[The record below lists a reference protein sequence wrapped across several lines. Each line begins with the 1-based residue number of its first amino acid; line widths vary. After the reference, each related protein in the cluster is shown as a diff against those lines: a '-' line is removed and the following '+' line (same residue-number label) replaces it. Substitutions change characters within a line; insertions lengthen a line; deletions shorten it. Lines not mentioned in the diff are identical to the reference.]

1 MQFTQDQQKAIDT
14 RGKNILVAAAAGSG
28 KTRVLV
34 ERIIRQLLNREFS
47 IDEILVVTFT
57 NAAAAEMRERIELA
71 LNERLDMETDAKMIS
86 WLERQIVLLTGASIE
101 TFHAFCQKIIRQY
114 IDAIDVDPE
123 FRLASEQ
130 EMVLLKRDVLEDL
143 LEKNYERPTAD
154 FISFVDDYGSDHG
167 DDKVLEYIL
176 KLYHFS
182 QSKPFPQKWLLEQ
195 TAKFAVGEN
204 VVASPWVKIAVNS
217 AISQLNSIKKDYEN
231 DINELVRTQNL
242 QGLTAWQPY
251 IAVVDDDFMQLE
263 ELINELNACKNTC
276 RQGLFDSSCA
286 LASKIKFVELRK
298 KDYKELKDTL
308 PEVREKFDEQ
318 RKSFKKSVDSV
329 INKYLAL
336 TEEEIADS
344 LGKQQKVIGEYTR
357 LVIEFMAR
365 LKDTKRERNILDFND
380 LEHYALEILCNLN
393 DNGET
398 IPTAIADAVRDE
410 FKVIMVDEYQDT
422 NSVQETILNQIARP
436 TNRFIVGDVKQ
447 SIYRFRLTDAK
458 LFQDKYNTFPENPSA
473 GEPNQLITMR
483 QNFRSRGT
491 ILAPINYIFDQIMT
505 LDAAEIDYDE
515 RSKLYEGA
523 DFPETPKKNLESPL
537 ELGFI
542 ISGETDLDKEVNKEI
557 NGGEDN
563 DENKESLTGFN
574 LEAQY
579 IAERIDYLMTLEEP
593 VVFDNGNYRQLEYRD
608 IAILMRTVSGKANIL
623 LETLKQASIP
633 AYAEVDGGYFEA
645 GEVRIILALLAI
657 IDNARQDIELAAV
670 LASPLGGFSMTELA
684 KIRLASGDGDLYDG
698 LLASFAADTVLD
710 RELAERAAKFL
721 QEIAGFRDYSISHS
735 VPELIWLIYRQTG
748 YYDYV
753 GSLKGGL
760 LRQANLRMLADRAA
774 EYENTNYRG
783 LFRFL
788 RYIEALKKRKTD
800 LAVART
806 LGANENIVRI
816 MSIHKSKGLEFPV
829 VIVADLGKSFNLTD
843 AKDTFLLHKELG
855 IGSKLVSRSRVG
867 QQIYK
872 TLPWS
877 IIADKIVA
885 ETKAEEMR
893 ILYVAFTRAKEKL
906 ILTGTINKDR
916 LFKKAACW
924 AKYINREK
932 IKLPTDFI
940 MSANS
945 YLDWVA
951 PAIMSHADGEPLRF
965 LMEDKEGYNKA
976 FSQLEPKAHFEV
988 KLKESCD
995 MEQKLA
1001 IDSVDDDLLTAIKNL
1016 KKIPASSSK
1025 EKIEHILSWH
1035 YDSKGLENV
1044 PTKLTVTELKERFN
1058 TNEYS
1063 ELERAKSLL
1072 PEDKEWTRPKFLE
1085 ENIISATARGT
1096 ILHKVMQHIDF
1107 FGDTSLA
1114 AIKAQLAALTASGIL
1129 KADEADVVYLKGI
1142 QGFLKSP
1149 LGERLHKAKN
1159 IYRELPFSRTLKAT
1173 DFYAEVQDDS
1183 ATVFTQGVIDLLFE
1197 DENGK
1202 LVLVDYKTDRKPSV
1216 EKAKARYSVQLKL
1229 YREAV
1234 EKILNKKV
1242 AESYIYMLQSGE
1254 IIPMQ

>member
-1 MQFTQDQQKAIDT
+1 MQFTQDQQKAIDA

-71 LNERLDMETDAKMIS
+71 LNERLDTETDAKMIG

-143 LEKNYERPTAD
+143 LEKNYERPTTD
-154 FISFVDDYGSDHG
+154 FISFVDDYGDDHG

-195 TAKFAVGEN
+195 PAKFAVGEN
-204 VVASPWVKIAVNS
+204 VVASPWVKIAAAS
-217 AISQLNSIKKDYEN
+217 AISQLNSIKKAYET
-231 DINELVRTQNL
+231 DINELVRTKKL
-242 QGLTAWQPY
+242 SDLTAWRPY
-251 IAVVDDDFMQLE
+251 AAVVDDDFMQVE

-276 RQGLFDSSCA
+276 RKGLFDSSCA
-286 LASKIKFVELRK
+286 AASKIKFLELRK
-298 KDYKELKDTL
+298 KDYKELKETL

-318 RKSFKKSVDSV
+318 RGSFKKAVDSA
-329 INKYLAL
+329 INKYLSS

-344 LGKQQKVIGEYTR
+344 LVKQQKVISEYTR
-357 LVIEFMAR
+357 LVMEFMDR
-365 LKDTKRERNILDFND
+365 LKDAKRERNILDFND
-380 LEHYALEILCNLN
+380 LEHYALEILCRL
-393 DNGET
+393 DENGEVT
-398 IPTAIADAVRDE
+398 PTAVADAVRDE
-410 FKVIMVDEYQDT
+410 FKAIMVDEYQDT

-458 LFQDKYNTFPENPSA
+458 LFQDKYNTFPENPSVD
-473 GEPNQLITMR
+473 EPNQLITMR

-491 ILAPINYIFDQIMT
+491 VLAPINYIFDQIMT
-505 LDAAEIDYDE
+505 LEAAEIDYDE
-515 RSKLYEGA
+515 RSRLYEGA
-523 DFPETPKKNLESPL
+523 DFPKASQKNLESPV
-537 ELGFI
+537 ELGLI
-542 ISGETDLDKEVNKEI
+542 MSGEFEIDKEVNTET
-557 NGGEDN
+557 NSGEDSDN
-563 DENKESLTGFN
+563 NAESLTGFN

-579 IAERIDYLMTLEEP
+579 IAERIDDLMTLEKP
-593 VVFDNGNYRQLEYRD
+593 AVFDSGKYRQLEYRD

-684 KIRLASGDGDLYDG
+684 KIRVASADGDLYDG
-698 LLASFAADTVLD
+698 LLASFAADTILD
-710 RELAERAAKFL
+710 SDLAERAANFL
-721 QEIAGFRDYSISHS
+721 QEIADFRDYSVSHS

-806 LGANENIVRI
+806 LGANENVVRI

-855 IGSKLVSRSRVG
+855 IGGKLVSRSRAG

-872 TLPWS
+872 TLPWT
-877 IIADKIVA
+877 IIADKIIA

-893 ILYVAFTRAKEKL
+893 ILYVALTRAKEKL
-906 ILTGTINKDR
+906 ILTGTVNKNR
-916 LFKKAACW
+916 LLKKIAYW
-924 AKYINREK
+924 AKYVHRES

-940 MSANS
+940 MSASS

-965 LMEDKEGYNKA
+965 SMENKEYNKT
-976 FSQLEPKAHFEV
+976 FSKLEPKAHFEI
-988 KLKESCD
+988 KLKESYD
-995 MEQKLA
+995 VEQQLVT
-1001 IDSVDDDLLTAIKNL
+1001 DNTDDELLTAIKNL

-1025 EKIEHILSWH
+1025 KKIENILSWH
-1035 YDSKGLENV
+1035 YDSQGLENV

-1072 PEDKEWTRPKFLE
+1072 PEDKEWARPRFLE
-1085 ENIISATARGT
+1085 ENTIDAAARGT

-1129 KADEADVVYLKGI
+1129 KAGEADVVYLKGI

-1173 DFYAEVQDDS
+1173 DFYAEVQDNS

-1197 DENGK
+1197 DENSQ

-1216 EKAKARYSVQLKL
+1216 AKAKARYSVQLKL

-1234 EKILNKKV
+1234 EKILNRKV
-1242 AESYIYMLQSGE
+1242 AESYIYLLQSGE
-1254 IIPMQ
+1254 IVPMQ